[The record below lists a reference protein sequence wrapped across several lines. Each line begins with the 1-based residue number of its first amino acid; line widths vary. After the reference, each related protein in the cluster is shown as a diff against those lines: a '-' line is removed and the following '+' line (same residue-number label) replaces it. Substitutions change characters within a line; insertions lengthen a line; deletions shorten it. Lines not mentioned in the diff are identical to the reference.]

1 MFYKGNMLIRG
12 EAAMRF
18 QSFAGWRRGR
28 RTGSS
33 CTARTLVAAGLA
45 GLVFAAAPVR
55 AEGPFASLTGSWNG
69 SGNVKF
75 AGGQSEPIKCKL
87 YYNPKGGTE
96 VSLALRCASTS
107 AKIEMRANLV
117 ANGGSVSGTW
127 EERSYNA
134 TGSVSG
140 KASTNTLSMHI
151 EGGGLTG
158 TMNVNVNG
166 SSQSVSITTSG
177 AGFTGINLNFSKG

>member
-1 MFYKGNMLIRG
+1 MIGTR
-12 EAAMRF
+12 
-18 QSFAGWRRGR
+18 SAGVAHAGTSRAGIVA
-28 RTGSS
+28 G
-33 CTARTLVAAGLA
+33 CLAVAVAAA
-45 GLVFAAAPVR
+45 GSPTAR
-55 AEGPFASLTGSWNG
+55 AEGPFSSLNGAWSG
-69 SGNVKF
+69 SGSVKF

-96 VSLALRCASTS
+96 VALALRCASTS

-117 ANGGSVSGTW
+117 YSGGSVSGTW

-134 TGSVSG
+134 SGNITG
-140 KASTNTLSMHI
+140 KAGGNSLNMHI

-158 TMNVNVNG
+158 AMHVNVNG

-177 AGFTGINLNFSKG
+177 VGFTGINLNFSKG